1 MAILAV
7 LAVLLPIGAGFALL
21 LLNLTD
27 RKKRQ
32 IFVMASLLAG
42 AAVSLAVFWGGT
54 GVWTLICFGSRI
66 TFALGVDSLAR
77 IFGTMAALLWI
88 PATVYAF
95 EYMRHEGA
103 EVRFFA
109 FYLMSFGVTMGI
121 ALAANPITLFFFYE
135 CLTLTTLPLVMHA
148 MDGRA
153 RFAGKLYVAF
163 SMGGAGIAFAAVI
176 FLVAYSTGSM
186 DFRLGGVLDPAL
198 VAPVHNLVLT
208 AFLFGFFGFGVKAAV
223 CPFHMW
229 LPAASVAPTP
239 VTALLHAV
247 AVVKAG
253 VFAVIRL
260 TYSAF
265 GTQVLAGSWAQN
277 VVLVCAIGT
286 IVFGSARALRQAHLK
301 RRLAYSTVSNLSYML
316 LGVCLMTPA
325 GLAAALLHMVV
336 HAVSKITLFFCA
348 GAIYYKSGREYVY
361 ELAGFGRRMPVVLGC
376 FLVTGLCLM
385 GIPPLAGFASK
396 WSLALAA
403 VEQGSPLAIAG
414 VAALVISAVLT
425 ALYIVSVL
433 ITALQPDPLQT
444 PERLEPN
451 RYMTVPLVV
460 LTAACLVLSLC
471 TGPLLAHF
479 SAL

>member
-1 MAILAV
+1 MLLISI
-7 LAVLLPIGAGFALL
+7 LLPVLGAVALFIWRPRDVRACHALTMTATLATSACVAWCIFTPGAHPITL
-21 LLNLTD
+21 LKLSD
-27 RKKRQ
+27 
-32 IFVMASLLAG
+32 LLSISFKLDG
-42 AAVSLAVFWGGT
+42 LGRVFGGL
-54 GVWTLICFGSRI
+54 VAFLWPLSTL
-66 TFALGVDSLAR
+66 
-77 IFGTMAALLWI
+77 
-88 PATVYAF
+88 YAF
-95 EYMRHEGA
+95 EYMAHEGG
-103 EVRFFA
+103 ENHFFG
-109 FYLMSFGVTMGI
+109 FYLLSYAVT
-121 ALAANPITLFFFYE
+121 L
-135 CLTLTTLPLVMHA
+135 
-148 MDGRA
+148 
-153 RFAGKLYVAF
+153 
-163 SMGGAGIAFAAVI
+163 GIAFAEDLMTLYIFYELLTLATL
-176 FLVAYSTGSM
+176 FLVMHGMKPQAVYAGRKYVYYS
-186 DFRLGGVLDPAL
+186 LGGAAMAFLALATVMYFSGNSNFVAGGIPAL
-198 VAPVHNLVLT
+198 KSAPMDLLLPMFVLG
-208 AFLFGFFGFGVKAAV
+208 FLGFGVKAAIF
-223 CPFHMW
+223 PFHDW

-260 TYSAF
+260 TYYAF